1 MSHVNSW
8 DSKARSLRIMHRLYL
23 GTMAQTLAGTYTM
36 DADMPTALGLD
47 PGGATR
53 VVLLPP
59 EEEGLTFYIKN
70 MADAAE
76 DLTVKE
82 DSNTTTIGTIS
93 QNETAWFVCIGG
105 IWTIGIGT
113 TT

>member
-1 MSHVNSW
+1 MSRTNKW
-8 DSKARSLRIMHRLYL
+8 DARSIGGRRISGDYL
-23 GTMAQTLAGTYTM
+23 GTMVQTLAGTLTM
-36 DADMPTALGLD
+36 DRDMPSALGLD

-59 EEEGLTFYIKN
+59 EEEGLSFWIAN
-70 MADAAE
+70 LADAVE
-76 DLTVKE
+76 DLTIKE

-93 QNETAWFVCIGG
+93 QGEIAKLIVIGG
-105 IWTIGIGT
+105 VWRIGVGT